1 MNPCPSKHWLRCLV
15 ALAIYLPADGASS
28 NVAEHLEKGDQP
40 LTVVC
45 IGDSITGV
53 YYHSGALRA
62 YPEMLQIAL
71 RKACPK
77 AQITVRNAGISGDT
91 STGALARLE
100 RDVLSH
106 KPQLVTV
113 MFGMNDLVGTP
124 LEAFKKNMVEIVS
137 RCRNTGS
144 EVVLCTQNSVLET
157 PSRPRAR
164 LLEFTQAIRDLGE
177 AEGLKVAD
185 CHAAFEAV
193 RSKNSAAWL
202 MLLSD
207 TIHPNMDGH
216 KLFAS
221 TIAKEVMGKEVSLE
235 DEGPPQPALRHLTE
249 TLAAGKPAKI
259 LAMPPYDKLLEP
271 ALKQLYPEAK
281 VEVTPWTVEGLSL
294 AEVRKSAAK
303 VRGLKPDMVML
314 AIPAR
319 AHAASPEDFHQHY
332 SWTMNLSLSFG
343 PQQWDVAV
351 ALPSAHMEV
360 QTSEDQKHEAFARRL
375 VKAQDLNM
383 IARETGDAA
392 SPGELLLKW
401 LKIQMRKPAHE
412 LNGR

>member
-1 MNPCPSKHWLRCLV
+1 MSYLTSKLWLGCIV
-15 ALAIYLPADGASS
+15 ALALCLPARGESS
-28 NVAEHLEKGDQP
+28 KVAEHLDKGDQP
-40 LTVVC
+40 VTIVC

-77 AQITVRNAGISGDT
+77 AQVTVRNAGISGDT
-91 STGALARLE
+91 SKGGLARLE

-124 LEAFKKNMVEIVS
+124 LEVFKKNMTEIIS
-137 RCRNTGS
+137 RCRKAGA
-144 EVVLCTQNSVLET
+144 EAVLCTQNSVVET
-157 PSRPRAR
+157 PARPSAR
-164 LLEFTQAIRDLGE
+164 LLEFTQAIRDLGKV
-177 AEGLKVAD
+177 EGLNVAD

-193 RSKNSAAWL
+193 RSKDAAEWL
-202 MLLSD
+202 LLLSD

-221 TIAKEVMGKEVSLE
+221 TIAKTVTGKEVSLAN
-235 DEGPPQPALRHLTE
+235 EGPPQPALRHLRE
-249 TLAAGKPAKI
+249 VLGAGKPAKI

-294 AEVRKSAAK
+294 AEIRKSAVK
-303 VRGLKPDMVML
+303 VRGMKVDMVML
-314 AIPAR
+314 AIPAS
-319 AHAASPEDFHQHY
+319 AGAANPEEFHQHY

-343 PQQWDVAV
+343 PQLWDVAV
-351 ALPSAHMEV
+351 ALPSAHRATLTADE
-360 QTSEDQKHEAFARRL
+360 QKHEAFARRL
-375 VKAQDLNM
+375 VKAQDLNI
-383 IARETGDAA
+383 IAREAGDAA
-392 SPGELLLKW
+392 SPQALLSKW
-401 LKIQMRKPAHE
+401 LKSQLGK
-412 LNGR
+412 GSQ